1 VLLFAEYV
9 LILEEVIETG
19 SLIPYDSAKI
29 PYFAVLPKTL
39 KANGT
44 CPTLLYGY
52 GGFEISELPWYS
64 AVIGSSWLEK
74 GGAFILANIRGA
86 LATVEF
92 RSTDVLL
99 ARIAAALERLAVNTP
114 APNYK
119 RGLAAFKGFDF
130 ARLGIRVVKSDG
142 DGPSVLEWNNHYFTR
157 RSGKGKFG
165 VAVWFSRPIGK
176 GESDDEELRFE
187 RLITFKDYSE
197 AESLPAEARKGA
209 TP

>member
-1 VLLFAEYV
+1 MTLPTPPTQAKPNGAKPAAGGTQARPV
-9 LILEEVIETG
+9 
-19 SLIPYDSAKI
+19 PSAG
-29 PYFAVLPKTL
+29 V
-39 KANGT
+39 
-44 CPTLLYGY
+44 
-52 GGFEISELPWYS
+52 
-64 AVIGSSWLEK
+64 
-74 GGAFILANIRGA
+74 
-86 LATVEF
+86 ATP
-92 RSTDVLL
+92 STTDALL
-99 ARIAAALERLAVNTP
+99 ARIATALERLAVNTP

-130 ARLGIRVVKSDG
+130 ARLGIRVVKSDA

-209 TP
+209 AA